1 MNWNVVFGHSWPD
14 SLYDATLQFLRDPN
28 ENNNQLPS
36 HIRRTFR
43 RRAQVYSIENDR
55 LVLRV
60 RTPPWKDH
68 AQPLLQE
75 DFLFTV
81 VKASERD
88 AVLQKLMLDMKSV
101 STNAHM
107 MADRVLRAGY
117 LGISRRYIH
126 TFLSTHESTVALRVP
141 KENTQKPVVKSFR
154 PQYPFQHWQMDLMNF
169 ESFSRANSGYK
180 YVFVAIDIFTKF
192 VYLAPLPDKSQKHV
206 AQILSKWFL
215 WGDVPDV
222 LHSDNGTEFKG
233 ANGHVDRL
241 CKEFKVK
248 QVFGDAYS
256 PQTQGFVENKNKQIK
271 TLINYYRV
279 HNNTN
284 RYVDMLD
291 HIAYTI
297 NNSKHSVT
305 GYTPMEL
312 HRGRRADKNFVY
324 STETFEL
331 VSDATDADLENYF
344 SLANKRYEARVLET
358 RKTLERVANQREQ
371 KQSQQ
376 TDLKPGH
383 FVYVLTYL
391 SHGTDAIQGTFLRV
405 GEADYPVNPLRVR
418 EAGVRKHVTQMAKL
432 PRTLFSQLELKG
444 PQKYYKTI
452 FKIESIL
459 KKQNSIV
466 KYILVSTTNNDPVWL
481 KVDSSGRYTREFTR
495 AHLLRAKPPGS
506 QQPPIRPNPLFVSM
520 VIPENSQAPQ
530 PQKPNNQQTNKVQET
545 TPKPQKPKNQQT
557 NKIQETTPK
566 PTKPQKPKPVCSIE
580 SLLKNKKFLTT
591 QRIFLTS
598 PDRSDDGNVV
608 ELAVYTAQLWKSY
621 PNNVWAIRQEND
633 RDRAS
638 NRATYDTTQTV
649 QLRPELYNR
658 MGADGGWRFV
668 EHNRV
673 LRAPRL
679 RFCVPEKGTTF
690 TPADTPDTPLV
701 DYKGKLIDPSYDL
714 PVLLDFSTR
723 KHTIRVRYAFNTFR
737 NGDPLGVPTVEA
749 GIIMKRSSQAF
760 TVRWDSSQES
770 DVNLSPEKY
779 GKQNEEIDGWE
790 FENFNELYNIQLKKS
805 IDLK

>member
-14 SLYDATLQFLRDPN
+14 SLYDATLRFLRDPSKN
-28 ENNNQLPS
+28 DPIPS

-68 AQPLLQE
+68 TQPPQE
-75 DFLFTV
+75 DFVFTV

-169 ESFSRANSGYK
+169 ESFARANSGYK

-206 AQILSKWFL
+206 AQVLSKWFL

-233 ANGHVDRL
+233 ANGHVERL

-312 HRGRRADKNFVY
+312 HRGRRADKNLVY

-331 VSDATDADLENYF
+331 VSDVTDADLENYF
-344 SLANKRYEARVLET
+344 SQANRRYEERVLET

-405 GEADYPVNPLRVR
+405 GDADYPVNPLRVR

-444 PQKYYKTI
+444 PQKYYKNI
-452 FKIESIL
+452 FKIESIV
-459 KKQNSIV
+459 KKQNSIL
-466 KYILVSTTNNDPVWL
+466 KYTLVSTTNHEPVWL

-495 AHLLRAKPPGS
+495 AHLLRAKPPGAA
-506 QQPPIRPNPLFVSM
+506 QQPPIRPNPLFVSL
-520 VIPENSQAPQ
+520 VIPENAQSRPSQTT
-530 PQKPNNQQTNKVQET
+530 KPPET
-545 TPKPQKPKNQQT
+545 TPKPQQPRPR
-557 NKIQETTPK
+557 EEK
-566 PTKPQKPKPVCSIE
+566 PTPVCSIE
-580 SLLKNKKFLTT
+580 SLLKNKKFLTM

-638 NRATYDTTQTV
+638 NRATYNTTQTV

-673 LRAPRL
+673 LRTPRL
-679 RFCVPEKGTTF
+679 RFCVPETTTTPTF
-690 TPADTPDTPLV
+690 TPDTPDTPLV
-701 DYKGKLIDPSYDL
+701 DYKGKLIDPSYDI

-723 KHTIRVRYAFNTFR
+723 KHTIRVRYAFNTYR
-737 NGDPLGVPTVEA
+737 NGDPLGVPTVET
-749 GIIMKRSSQAF
+749 GIITKGSSQTF
-760 TVRWDSSQES
+760 TVRWDSGQES
-770 DVNLSPEKY
+770 VVNLSPEKY

>member
-14 SLYDATLQFLRDPN
+14 SLYDATLRYLRDPN
-28 ENNNQLPS
+28 MQNNDPLPS

-43 RRAQVYSIENDR
+43 RRAQMYSILDDS

-60 RTPPWKDH
+60 STPPWKEH
-68 AQPLLQE
+68 SQRNG
-75 DFLFTV
+75 DFVFTV

-141 KENTQKPVVKSFR
+141 KENTQKPVIKSFR

-169 ESFSRANSGYK
+169 ESFARANSGYK

-192 VYLAPLPDKSQKHV
+192 VYIAPLKEKSQKHV
-206 AQILSKWFL
+206 AQVLIKWFL
-215 WGDVPDV
+215 WGDIPDV

-233 ANGHVDRL
+233 ANGHVEKL
-241 CKEFKVK
+241 CKEFKIK

-284 RYVDMLD
+284 RFVDMLD

-312 HRGRRADKNFVY
+312 HRGRRADKQLVV
-324 STETFEL
+324 TEDFQIEEI
-331 VSDATDADLENYF
+331 SDVTDADLENYF
-344 SLANKRYEARVLET
+344 HKANRLYDTRVLET
-358 RKTLERVANQREQ
+358 RKTLERVANKREL
-371 KQSQQ
+371 KQQ
-376 TDLKPGH
+376 TVADLKPGH
-383 FVYVLTYL
+383 FVHVLTYL
-391 SHGTDAIQGTFLRV
+391 SHGNDAIQGTFIRL
-405 GEADYPVNPLRVR
+405 GDAEYPVNPLRVR
-418 EAGVRKHVTQMAKL
+418 EAGVSKHVTQMAKL
-432 PRTLFSQLELKG
+432 PRTLFSQFELKG
-444 PQKYYKTI
+444 PQKYYKNI
-452 FKIESIL
+452 FIIESIV
-459 KKQNSIV
+459 KKQNSIL
-466 KYILVSTTNNDPVWL
+466 KYNLVSHTEKQPVWL

-495 AHLLRAKPPGS
+495 AHLMLAQEREERS
-506 QQPPIRPNPLFVSM
+506 QQPQIRPNPLFV
-520 VIPENSQAPQ
+520 PEPT
-530 PQKPNNQQTNKVQET
+530 PIKPNPKNIDQPSTTASNKQPVQSVQQTTSPSNKRPVRSE
-545 TPKPQKPKNQQT
+545 K
-557 NKIQETTPK
+557 
-566 PTKPQKPKPVCSIE
+566 VCSIE
-580 SLLKNKKFLTT
+580 SLLKNKKFLTS
-591 QRIFLTS
+591 QRIFVVS
-598 PDRSDDGNVV
+598 PDRTNTGNVV
-608 ELAVYTAQLWKSY
+608 ELAVYLAQLWKSY

-633 RDRAS
+633 RNRAS
-638 NRATYDTTQTV
+638 NRVTYDTTQTI

-658 MGADGGWRFV
+658 MGTDGGWRFV

-673 LRAPRL
+673 LRNLGL
-679 RFCVPEKGTTF
+679 RFCVPE
-690 TPADTPDTPLV
+690 TPATHTPDRPDTPLL
-701 DYKGKLIDPSYDL
+701 DFKGKLIDPSYDL
-714 PVLLDFSTR
+714 PVLLEFSAR
-723 KHTIRVRYAFNTFR
+723 KHTVRVRYAFNTFR

-749 GIIMKRSSQAF
+749 GTIVRVLPNDTF
-760 TVRWDSSQES
+760 VVRWDSRSETE
-770 DVNLSPEKY
+770 VHFSPDKY
-779 GKQNEEIDGWE
+779 GKQVQEIDGWE
-790 FENFNELYNIQLKKS
+790 FENFNELFNIQLKKS
-805 IDLK
+805 IDLN